1 MKKLLLILFTISL
14 FHTSLLAQWV
24 QQTVPISKPITGIKF
39 IDANTGWACTDNTGS
54 PNRAYIIYTSNSG
67 TNWIIQDS
75 VNNATYGAISVI
87 NNNTVYC
94 GGYDFSSN
102 SANLKKTTNGGLNWV
117 LIPTPTNMAIADMV
131 FLNEDSGWS
140 CSSNVGADVRTT
152 TNGGLNW
159 IVRTSGILQ
168 QTQKIFFLNYN
179 TGYCGANTQLY
190 KTTNAGL
197 NWSLD
202 HVFSTQI
209 QSLYYL
215 SSNTAWIG
223 LTGDTSSKVAYT
235 SNGGVNWVIQ
245 GLQPYIGN
253 VTDIFTIDNQTVY
266 ACQPTALGKIYK
278 TTNGGLQWG
287 YQNVP
292 SDPIKISFIDTSLG
306 WSGRIGIS
314 KTTNGGGIIT
324 YVGIISINSNIPN
337 AYKLYQ
343 NYPNPFNGQTNIK
356 FSLTKRS
363 FIKFRIY
370 DVTGKEKTLWQ
381 TDKELEAGTHELH
394 FDANDLSSG
403 VYFYSITVSDGTSNI
418 RFKETRKMIL
428 LK

>member
-1 MKKLLLILFTISL
+1 MP
-14 FHTSLLAQWV
+14 V
-24 QQTVPISKPITGIKF
+24 SKPITGIKF

-179 TGYCGANTQLY
+179 TGYCGANSQLY

-197 NWSLD
+197 NWNQASVFVEQINSIFFKNINTGWLGCTNRKIKFTANGGLNWIEQPNPLIFGTINSLIMIND
-202 HVFSTQI
+202 SI
-209 QSLYYL
+209 GYAGGRSLY
-215 SSNTAWIG
+215 
-223 LTGDTSSKVAYT
+223 
-235 SNGGVNWVIQ
+235 
-245 GLQPYIGN
+245 
-253 VTDIFTIDNQTVY
+253 
-266 ACQPTALGKIYK
+266 IYK
-278 TTNGGLQWG
+278 TTNLGNSWG
-287 YQNVP
+287 YQID
-292 SDPIKISFIDTSLG
+292 SSGSFRISFIDTIKG
-306 WSGRIGIS
+306 WSGDFGIS
-314 KTTNGGGIIT
+314 HTTNGGGAIT
-324 YVGIISINSNIPN
+324 YVGIININTNIPN
-337 AYKLYQ
+337 EYKLFQ
-343 NYPNPFNGQTNIK
+343 NYPNPFNSQTNIR
-356 FSLTKRS
+356 FSLPKSSSVR
-363 FIKFRIY
+363 IKIY
-370 DVTGKEKTLWQ
+370 EIAGKEKSIWQ
-381 TDKELEAGTHELH
+381 SDKELEAGTHELQ

-403 VYFYSITVSDGTSNI
+403 VYFYSITVSDGTSNT
-418 RFKETRKMIL
+418 RFKETKKMVL
-428 LK
+428 VK